1 MLKSTGRK
9 LYLSA
14 CKYQLHHFLL
24 RILQRNSK
32 GGIQLL
38 RLHLGDRGVGGGQGA
53 SIYKN
58 MQIGEGGGSC
68 QCERAPI
75 NYWKAYPDLQKER
88 GIQKW
93 AGIVVKSRKRL
104 GAAQKDY
111 HLN

>member
-1 MLKSTGRK
+1 
-9 LYLSA
+9 
-14 CKYQLHHFLL
+14 
-24 RILQRNSK
+24 
-32 GGIQLL
+32 
-38 RLHLGDRGVGGGQGA
+38 
-53 SIYKN
+53 
-58 MQIGEGGGSC
+58 MQIGEGGVSC
-68 QCERAPI
+68 QCEHLPI